1 MSVSFSHEAVD
12 KILSSIHFPPRPSVL
27 TLLMEERRKPD
38 PDLMSIAHIIGKDV
52 VLSAAVLKTVNSPF
66 FGLRRKLDSIEQAVM
81 AMGSN
86 NVINIVAGLALR
98 NLNQGKEPQLERFW
112 DSAERTA
119 SIAAM
124 LAKRIPG
131 IPQDMAYT
139 AGLFHD
145 CGIPLL
151 MQRFPDYKETLKH
164 TSCELGKSFTQVEDE
179 RHQTNHAVV
188 GYMLAKSWHLSEII
202 ALTIL
207 HHHNLAILSSS
218 ENLPA
223 EVGGLVATI
232 QVAEYLGDSTQ
243 MREESMWQLNQET
256 LLEYLGLSKDELADI
271 AEEIHTLQ
279 TVR

>member
-1 MSVSFSHEAVD
+1 M
-12 KILSSIHFPPRPSVL
+12 
-27 TLLMEERRKPD
+27 
-38 PDLMSIAHIIGKDV
+38 
-52 VLSAAVLKTVNSPF
+52 
-66 FGLRRKLDSIEQAVM
+66 DSIEQAVM

-86 NVINIVAGLALR
+86 NVISIVTGLALR
-98 NLNQGKEPQLERFW
+98 KINEGKEPQLERFW

-131 IPQDMAYT
+131 VPQDMAYT

-151 MQRFPDYKETLKH
+151 MQRFPDYKETLKK
-164 TSCELGKSFTQVEDE
+164 TSRELDKPFTQVEDE
-179 RHQTNHAVV
+179 QHQTNHAVV

-202 ALTIL
+202 ALTVL
-207 HHHNLAILSSS
+207 HHHNLSILDSK

-223 EVGGLVATI
+223 EVRGLVATV

-243 MREESMWQLNQET
+243 MREEPSWQANSVA
-256 LLEYLGLSKDELADI
+256 LLDYLGISQEELDDI
-271 AEEIHTLQ
+271 AEEVNLMQLEKI
-279 TVR
+279 